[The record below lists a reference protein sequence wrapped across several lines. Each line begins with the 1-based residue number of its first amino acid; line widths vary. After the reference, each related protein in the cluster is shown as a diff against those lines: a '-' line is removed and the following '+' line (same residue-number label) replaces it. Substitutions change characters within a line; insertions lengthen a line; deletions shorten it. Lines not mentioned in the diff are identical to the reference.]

1 MGRNSTVP
9 TRPPNFIEKE
19 NIMHPETIQ
28 LETARQKI
36 EDTYA
41 ASVAQSEMLDRGMMT
56 GAKEKEAREF
66 VDRHN
71 NQAKALKEELRQLIA
86 ATRAQNPQAF
96 EEWIEYH
103 IAMLRKIA
111 DENTA
116 GDKARIRRSVAK
128 TTIAEW
134 EKVRAGEQ
142 EYININGYYLEDYRA
157 AVRKITG
164 RSARQVVS
172 ATQTKTEG
180 KAWWQF
186 WK

>member
-1 MGRNSTVP
+1 ML
-9 TRPPNFIEKE
+9 I
-19 NIMHPETIQ
+19 ETIQ
-28 LETARQKI
+28 LETVRQKI

-41 ASVAQSEMLDRGMMT
+41 ASVDQSEMLDRGMLK

-66 VDRHN
+66 VNQHN
-71 NQAKALKEELRQLIA
+71 NQAKALKEELKQLIA
-86 ATRAQNPQAF
+86 ATRSQNPQAF
-96 EEWIEYH
+96 EEWINYH
-103 IAMLRKIA
+103 IAILQKIA

-134 EKVRAGEQ
+134 EKVRSGDQ
-142 EYININGYYLEDYRA
+142 EYVNINDYYLPDYRVD
-157 AVRKITG
+157 VRKITG
-164 RSARQVVS
+164 RSTRVARD
-172 ATQTKTEG
+172 ATKAEG

>member
-1 MGRNSTVP
+1 
-9 TRPPNFIEKE
+9 
-19 NIMHPETIQ
+19 MHPETIQ
-28 LETARQKI
+28 LETVRQKI

-41 ASVAQSEMLDRGMMT
+41 ASVDQSEMLDRGMLK

-66 VDRHN
+66 VNQHN
-71 NQAKALKEELRQLIA
+71 NQAKALKEELKQLSA
-86 ATRAQNPQAF
+86 ATRSQNPQAF
-96 EEWIEYH
+96 AEWIQYH
-103 IAMLRKIA
+103 IAMLKKIA

-116 GDKARIRRSVAK
+116 GDKARLRRSVAK

-157 AVRKITG
+157 EVRNITG
-164 RSARQVVS
+164 RSSRKTVS
-172 ATQTKTEG
+172 ATTAKTES

>member
-1 MGRNSTVP
+1 MTQFHKSHQM
-9 TRPPNFIEKE
+9 E

-28 LETARQKI
+28 LETVRQKI
-36 EDTYA
+36 EDTYEASA
-41 ASVAQSEMLDRGMMT
+41 ADSEMLDRSMV
-56 GAKEKEAREF
+56 ASARQKETREF
-66 VDRHN
+66 VDQHN
-71 NQAKALKEELRQLIA
+71 NQAKVLKEELKQLIA
-86 ATRAQNPQAF
+86 ATRSQNPQAF

-103 IAMLRKIA
+103 IAMLQKIA
-111 DENTA
+111 GENTA

-157 AVRKITG
+157 AVRSITG
-164 RSARQVVS
+164 RSASKSVGANQR
-172 ATQTKTEG
+172 KTEG